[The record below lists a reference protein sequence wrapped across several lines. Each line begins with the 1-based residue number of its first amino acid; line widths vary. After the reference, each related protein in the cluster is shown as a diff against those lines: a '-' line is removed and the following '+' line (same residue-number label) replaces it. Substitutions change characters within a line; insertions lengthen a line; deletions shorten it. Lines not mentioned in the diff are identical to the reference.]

1 MTTLTLGEATA
12 LALGRV
18 PAGAPA
24 GAGAS
29 LRARAPARSG
39 APHRTG
45 APVRRDSIEAGTFE
59 EQFFAVPAKGE
70 TDRLLRMARTA
81 LDTGRRL
88 KRAVRAQGHV
98 LSSAEAALT
107 GMTAAA
113 VRVFEEICTLARL
126 NAGRVFPSYNR
137 LAEATALG
145 RATVARALAAL
156 ERAGFLVRQRRFKR
170 VDGEGP
176 RYAQTSNAYRPTAP
190 QRLLR
195 LLPRWMTPAPIP
207 DDAAYR
213 QTDRAE
219 QLEQMHRSLTCR
231 ELAETVVGGALGR
244 VLAKLGAAL
253 DRRDMQAQCE
263 SQIQPQPLP
272 DLIRSSRCGVGLA
285 ARQVTPDGGET

>member
-18 PAGAPA
+18 HAGAHA
-24 GAGAS
+24 GQ
-29 LRARAPARSG
+29 RARARSRSG

-70 TDRLLRMARTA
+70 TDRLLRMARSA
-81 LDTGRRL
+81 LDTARRL
-88 KRAVRAQGHV
+88 KRAVRTEGRA
-98 LSSAEAALT
+98 LSPAESALT

-137 LAEATALG
+137 LADATALG
-145 RATVARALAAL
+145 RATVARALTAL

-170 VDGEGP
+170 VEGEGP
-176 RYAQTSNAYRPTAP
+176 RYAQTSNVYRPMAP

-207 DDAAYR
+207 DDVAHH
-213 QTDRAE
+213 QAE
-219 QLEQMHRSLTCR
+219 QTEQLAQMQRGLTCR
-231 ELAETVVGGALGR
+231 ELAETVVGGALGK

-253 DRRDMQAQCE
+253 DRRDMKPECE
-263 SQIQPQPLP
+263 SQNQPQPLP
-272 DLIRSSRCGVGLA
+272 DSIYSSQYSVGLV
-285 ARQVTPDGGET
+285 ARQISPDGEQA

>member
-12 LALGRV
+12 LALGRMH
-18 PAGAPA
+18 AGTS
-24 GAGAS
+24 G
-29 LRARAPARSG
+29 LRRRPPARSG

-59 EQFFAVPAKGE
+59 EQFFAVPGKGE
-70 TDRLLRMARTA
+70 TDRLLRMARAA

-88 KRAVRAQGHV
+88 KRAVRTEGHV
-98 LSSAEAALT
+98 LSPAEAALT
-107 GMTAAA
+107 GMTAGA

-170 VDGEGP
+170 VEGEGP
-176 RYAQTSNAYRPTAP
+176 RYAQTSNAYRPMAP

-195 LLPRWMTPAPIP
+195 HLPRWMTPAPIP
-207 DDAAYR
+207 DDAAFR
-213 QTDRAE
+213 QTERAE
-219 QLEQMHRSLTCR
+219 QVERMHRSLTCR
-231 ELAETVVGGALGR
+231 ELADTLVGGALGR

-253 DRRDMQAQCE
+253 DRRDMETPCE
-263 SQIQPQPLP
+263 SQNKPQPLHQS
-272 DLIRSSRCGVGLA
+272 IHSSRHSVGLV
-285 ARQVTPDGGET
+285 ARQTSPDGYKT

>member
-1 MTTLTLGEATA
+1 MTTLNLGEATA

-18 PAGAPA
+18 HAG
-24 GAGAS
+24 GHVGQ
-29 LRARAPARSG
+29 RARARGRSG

-59 EQFFAVPAKGE
+59 DQFFAVPAKGE
-70 TDRLLRMARTA
+70 TDRLLRMARTS
-81 LDTGRRL
+81 LDTARRL
-88 KRAVRAQGHV
+88 KRAVRAEGRT
-98 LSSAEAALT
+98 LSPAEAALT

-145 RATVARALAAL
+145 RATVARALTAL

-170 VDGEGP
+170 VEGEGP
-176 RYAQTSNAYRPTAP
+176 RYAQTSNAYRPVAP
-190 QRLLR
+190 RRLLR
-195 LLPRWMTPAPIP
+195 LLPRWMTPVPIP
-207 DDAAYR
+207 DDIAHH
-213 QTDRAE
+213 QAE
-219 QLEQMHRSLTCR
+219 QAEDLLQMQRSLTCR

-253 DRRDMQAQCE
+253 DRRDMQSQCE
-263 SQIQPQPLP
+263 SQNQPQPL
-272 DLIRSSRCGVGLA
+272 LHSICSRRYGVGLN
-285 ARQVTPDGGET
+285 ARHVSPDGDLA